1 MQGNM
6 VFNRAPSPI
15 GDKRNLSPNFV
26 PSDYDVI
33 CGKGTFLLQI
43 CVLFYP
49 HWPLSNTIFAGKS
62 CFNHPGNKS
71 FRKLVGLYLDG
82 YAEATTKLEKSAIV
96 SSIIQTVRT
105 QNPGGGF
112 VKLDTPS
119 GVWQEVGDH
128 LAREKVGQ
136 TIRDALHSQYRSS
149 TKAKKIRRQAEQAI
163 ASDTMTMI
171 SNMHCQISSKIDDL
185 QSKITNTRK
194 CKRAKPVLY
203 RPIMTVTNQ
212 SILLSRNGSTTLWY
226 VHPSK
231 SWDFERIE
239 STQSIS
245 IGLRAWADDNG
256 TDHATTINTDSCGY
270 TRLVLLIDLI
280 LLDRIANWD

>member
-1 MQGNM
+1 MTIAPSYYEAIMQGNM

-33 CGKGTFLLQI
+33 CGK
-43 CVLFYP
+43 
-49 HWPLSNTIFAGKS
+49 GKS

-185 QSKITNTRK
+185 QSKITNTQTDRQLSDMFTQ
-194 CKRAKPVLY
+194 ANLEILNELNQLNQFQSASVPEQTTMAQTMP
-203 RPIMTVTNQ
+203 RPSTLIPAVTLGLPTQ
-212 SILLSRNGSTTLWY
+212 ELRFSTMSSSSLRIFPIGPQHHGSLPQLTTM
-226 VHPSK
+226 
-231 SWDFERIE
+231 FRTQARIGQE
-239 STQSIS
+239 
-245 IGLRAWADDNG
+245 DDDVK
-256 TDHATTINTDSCGY
+256 TSA
-270 TRLVLLIDLI
+270 V
-280 LLDRIANWD
+280 

>member
-1 MQGNM
+1 M
-6 VFNRAPSPI
+6 
-15 GDKRNLSPNFV
+15 
-26 PSDYDVI
+26 
-33 CGKGTFLLQI
+33 
-43 CVLFYP
+43 LFYR
-49 HWPLSNTIFAGKS
+49 HWPLSKITFAGKT
-62 CFNHPGNKS
+62 CFNHQGNKS
-71 FRKLVGLYLDG
+71 FRKLVRLYLDD
-82 YAEATTKLEKSAIV
+82 YAEATSKLEKSAIV

-212 SILLSRNGSTTLWY
+212 SILLSRNGSTTL
-226 VHPSK
+226 
-231 SWDFERIE
+231 
-239 STQSIS
+239 
-245 IGLRAWADDNG
+245 
-256 TDHATTINTDSCGY
+256 
-270 TRLVLLIDLI
+270 
-280 LLDRIANWD
+280 